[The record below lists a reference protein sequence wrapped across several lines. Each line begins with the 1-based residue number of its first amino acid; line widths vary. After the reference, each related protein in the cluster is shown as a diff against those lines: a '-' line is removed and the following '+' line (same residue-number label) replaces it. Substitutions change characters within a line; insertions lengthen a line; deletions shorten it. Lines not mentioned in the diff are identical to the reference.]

1 MVLPFLSFC
10 FYLIMY
16 IFAEKQ
22 RYMSITSFK
31 QMHKEIG
38 TKGVAFVILANLL
51 LATVGSTI
59 GYLIANW
66 IIRTLSIATG
76 LSV

>member
-1 MVLPFLSFC
+1 
-10 FYLIMY
+10 
-16 IFAEKQ
+16 
-22 RYMSITSFK
+22 MSITSFK